1 MTVAYFRGHH
11 LICALQL
18 ATVIDRRY
26 ISFMSSFLAP
36 NIERKGRIVRGVSA
50 LILLAAAGFLFT
62 VHWVPAAILTL
73 AGIFVLFEALRGW
86 CVLRA
91 CKLKTPL

>member
-1 MTVAYFRGHH
+1 
-11 LICALQL
+11 
-18 ATVIDRRY
+18 
-26 ISFMSSFLAP
+26 MSSLLTPMPFLTP

-50 LILLAAAGFLFT
+50 LFLLAGAGYLFT
-62 VHWVPAAILTL
+62 VHWFPALILTL
-73 AGIFVLFEALRGW
+73 AGLFVLFEALRGW